1 METKIINNRP
11 VKIWANSVDA
21 KAMQQIENLTTLPFL
36 FHHLA
41 IMPDVHAGM
50 GMPIG
55 GVLACKDVV
64 IPNAVGVDI
73 GCGMC
78 AVKSNYK
85 VTDISQDV
93 LRKKIMN
100 GIRQRIPLGMAHHTQ
115 PQPETCLPNGHEVE
129 RMEVVKRRQ
138 SAIVYEV
145 GTLGGGNHF
154 IELQKDEEGNLWV
167 MLHSGS
173 RNLGKLVCEH
183 YNKLA
188 QQLNAR
194 WHTVVDEKL
203 RLPFLPVG
211 SAEFKNYWAEMQYCI
226 DFALCN
232 RSLMMQRIQEV
243 ITDALP
249 GIAFEPMINIAHN
262 YAAWENHYGQ
272 NVIVHRKGATL
283 AREGMVGIIPGSQ
296 GTASYI
302 VEGLGNAA
310 SFNSCSH
317 GAGRVL
323 SRTAAI
329 ASLNM
334 QAEVAQLEAKGI
346 VHAIRSQDD
355 MQEATGAYKDIEEVI
370 ANQTDLIKVKTKLLP
385 IAVIKG

>member
-1 METKIINNRP
+1 
-11 VKIWANSVDA
+11 
-21 KAMQQIENLTTLPFL
+21 
-36 FHHLA
+36 
-41 IMPDVHAGM
+41 
-50 GMPIG
+50 
-55 GVLACKDVV
+55 
-64 IPNAVGVDI
+64 
-73 GCGMC
+73 
-78 AVKSNYK
+78 
-85 VTDISQDV
+85 
-93 LRKKIMN
+93 
-100 GIRQRIPLGMAHHTQ
+100 
-115 PQPETCLPNGHEVE
+115 
-129 RMEVVKRRQ
+129 
-138 SAIVYEV
+138 
-145 GTLGGGNHF
+145 
-154 IELQKDEEGNLWV
+154 
-167 MLHSGS
+167 
-173 RNLGKLVCEH
+173 
-183 YNKLA
+183 
-188 QQLNAR
+188 
-194 WHTVVDEKL
+194 
-203 RLPFLPVG
+203 
-211 SAEFKNYWAEMQYCI
+211 MQYCI

-232 RSLMMQRIQEV
+232 RSLMMQRVQEV
-243 ITDALP
+243 LADALP

-262 YAAWENHYGQ
+262 YAAWENHYGK

-302 VEGLGNAA
+302 VEGLGHAA

-329 ASLNM
+329 ASLDM